1 LNEICEKI
9 FQIEEQIKRPEVNET
24 SRAKLI
30 ERFSSRFA
38 QKMFGNL
45 MEKKWQRKYKEGGL
59 KKSQNLDQ
67 IDIEPDNII
76 SGVLESNNIL
86 VPPLNTIKNIT
97 LKRIREKSEKRAT
110 IRYLKYALSPITAKK
125 ITQSVLTFSRE
136 VFLPLNELSGNSTQS
151 RFAKLF
157 IDYFVEMIDSLDIK
171 KKFDFL
177 IPLFREEIEVYK
189 DALNHFQ
196 NSAKEYFKSGI
207 KDKFEEHMKKF
218 KNLMLE
224 KSLGQQKS
232 LLLKIFN
239 EFVEYTQQTLA
250 RKELVTW
257 EFKGELNYFIEYANH
272 SISSI
277 FKVLPIYLSK
287 NCEIELLKEYIQ
299 KYRSEK
305 LKEQEETIQGIADTY
320 LKKFEKY
327 VTNQIYE
334 KYLEAEEISEFNQDK
349 IEEQFPKELM
359 IYMDN
364 FIEEQNLTLED
375 LIEFS
380 GNFILPRVDSAPNKK
395 IFDAVFN
402 KLKRYPG
409 EVLFLTEFL
418 QRYSVFNTFLLENE
432 DKISLNPDSFSEE
445 YLNYINKRLSAIS
458 LSWSDLLLNWMD
470 DFNKENIDQG
480 KLLFEQVNNFI
491 NFIEEQEKKQL
502 QPEAFLENLEIVI
515 ELESDEIKKA
525 LLKLFSEIFQ
535 QSIELRKT
543 IPTFLNSNFKNFL
556 QKTKLEASEIEPKK
570 ILLSETENFQE
581 FQENLQVKAYS
592 KFIVKPLL
600 FILENKNFPDIQYQI
615 KFNYLGE
622 KKNKIRVNFGSNFS
636 LIQKPW
642 M

>member
-1 LNEICEKI
+1 MNEICEKI